1 MQDLIQLINDMNDW
15 HKLFNKLLLKINK
28 NKNNNKFIFIAKIY
42 CNITQKI
49 NIELLNNL
57 SEKEIEDYYNKH
69 NENINN
75 FLKKLKKVYTDEDIE
90 IYFNIIVPK
99 KVARKLI
106 F

>member
-1 MQDLIQLINDMNDW
+1 MNDLIDLINNMNEW
-15 HKLFNKLLLKINK
+15 HTLFNKLFLKINK
-28 NKNNNKFIFIAKIY
+28 NKNKFIFMAKIY

-57 SEKEIEDYYNKH
+57 SEKEIEDYYSKY

-75 FLKKLKKVYTDEDIE
+75 FLIKLKKVYTDEDIE
-90 IYFNIIVPK
+90 IYFDIIVPK